1 MLKNYKPTR
10 FMLPT
15 SHYDEDAADFAV
27 AFIEQLRHT
36 KGEFHNQPFRLLP
49 WQEQVVRDIFGIL
62 KPDGCRQ
69 FNTAYVEIPKKN
81 QFRFSFTGMCS

>member
-1 MLKNYKPTR
+1 
-10 FMLPT
+10 MLPT
-15 SHYDEDAADFAV
+15 SHYDEDAADYAV